1 MKFNEFIV
9 HAYILFEVVDV
20 GVRHIFLNET
30 NNVYLSLR
38 DHLKQIL
45 LDVEGY
51 NRIPFH
57 MNLS

>member
-9 HAYILFEVVDV
+9 HAYILSEVVDV
-20 GVRHIFLNET
+20 GVRHIFLSKT

-38 DHLKQIL
+38 DDLKQIL

-51 NRIPFH
+51 NRISFH